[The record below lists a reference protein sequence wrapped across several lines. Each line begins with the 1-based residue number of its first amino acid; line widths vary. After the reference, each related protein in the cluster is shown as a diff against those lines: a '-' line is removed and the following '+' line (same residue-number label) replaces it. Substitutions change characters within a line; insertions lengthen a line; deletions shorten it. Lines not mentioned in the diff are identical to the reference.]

1 MNKLTSQRKA
11 LALENIPTIC
21 LSRLKIDRR
30 HRLAVRV
37 WILMSHFL
45 HKMRWIIMKRA
56 EKSKQ
61 TISQKKSA
69 MKLRNSNCKLFLQK
83 KIVKSSLI
91 IAALWD
97 PLCRVWMNSR
107 RKRLMK
113 KIKNHNQLIQLRVLH
128 LPKNKKLK
136 SLTRKLSKRLDHVQK
151 R

>member
-21 LSRLKIDRR
+21 SSRLKIDLR

-37 WILMSHFL
+37 WILMNPFL
-45 HKMRWIIMKRA
+45 HKMRWMIMRRV
-56 EKSKQ
+56 EKFKQ
-61 TISQKKSA
+61 TISQKKLA

-97 PLCRVWMNSR
+97 PLCRVWMNSI

-113 KIKNHNQLIQLRVLH
+113 KIKNLKELIQLRVLP

-136 SLTRKLSKRLDHVQK
+136 NLTRKLSKRLDHVQK